1 MSEAQQQKIQKML
14 DRNSDL
20 FAKNDCDLGRT
31 TLVKAKIDTGD
42 HPPIKQRP
50 YRLPF
55 SQRTIV
61 QEHIENMLK
70 AGVIEPSQSPWASP
84 IVLVDKKDGS
94 KRFYVDLRALN
105 RVVKKNSY
113 PLPRIDDIL
122 ASLDGSKYFT
132 CLDLRSGYWQI
143 ELDEESKEK
152 TAFTS
157 FMGLNQFRVLPF
169 GLSSAGSIFSELMNK
184 TLAGIQ
190 HKFAMAYLDDVII
203 LSRTWGSFRARRSCL
218 FTSERRW
225 LKAKNVEVRFSE
237 TRGQLLRSH
246 SVS

>member
-1 MSEAQQQKIQKML
+1 MEISANINRVQIIEQECLVQPLNNVPILGEEPGLSVVSSVSKVGTNRQIPIIIANTTGRDYTLPAHSVIALAEVLEDPETCIFSANEEIESKTELSGMVPEIQKADLSHVSEAQRQKIQTML

-94 KRFYVDLRALN
+94 KRFCVDLRGL
-105 RVVKKNSY
+105 RVVKKNS
-113 PLPRIDDIL
+113 
-122 ASLDGSKYFT
+122 
-132 CLDLRSGYWQI
+132 
-143 ELDEESKEK
+143 
-152 TAFTS
+152 
-157 FMGLNQFRVLPF
+157 
-169 GLSSAGSIFSELMNK
+169 
-184 TLAGIQ
+184 
-190 HKFAMAYLDDVII
+190 
-203 LSRTWGSFRARRSCL
+203 
-218 FTSERRW
+218 
-225 LKAKNVEVRFSE
+225 
-237 TRGQLLRSH
+237 
-246 SVS
+246 